1 MQELKQAK
9 QKKIMNINKTR
20 RKLSK
25 DTTGHVQEGA
35 TEVHENMKK
44 LGREHHISHTHFEA

>member
-1 MQELKQAK
+1 
-9 QKKIMNINKTR
+9 MNINKTR